1 MQELES
7 RAEDMVLDAEQKI
20 GTRDAEARSRQAPI
34 WASISGHN
42 DSFRNI
48 FHLKSGFKSGLC

>member
-20 GTRDAEARSRQAPI
+20 GTRDAEARSRQATI
-34 WASISGHN
+34 LASISGQN
-42 DSFRNI
+42 VSI
-48 FHLKSGFKSGLC
+48 FLNLRSKLP

>member
-20 GTRDAEARSRQAPI
+20 GTRDAEARSRQAPL
-34 WASISGHN
+34 WASISGQYYSRFN
-42 DSFRNI
+42 AV
-48 FHLKSGFKSGLC
+48 LKTDNFGIIE